1 MLNNKIEP
9 MRISD
14 HFRDYYDRAMG
25 HGIDASRFYLR
36 ETSVRDVPSEDGWA
50 LPLRTF
56 FSASAL
62 NGSHE
67 TNSGTVSLRGF
78 VVLFCGRAYIGL
90 RARTYVDG
98 KSADSEGV
106 TFVQGQGD
114 FEERFFY
121 DVASAGS
128 YLEAHLASEQLLKKK
143 VKWADRDNPIA
154 NGTLLERV
162 QRLFEIPPA
171 EHLTA
176 WAVEQRIAAAVLLP
190 RAARGSHQLVL
201 NPALKDFQFYK
212 VYGPVEAYQ
221 ELDMFWG
228 GVLAPE
234 SRPMTETPDKY
245 KIAGHGFDRYSFRNA
260 PTKQR

>member
-1 MLNNKIEP
+1 

-14 HFRDYYDRAMG
+14 HFGDYYDRAMSNG
-25 HGIDASRFYLR
+25 SDASRFYLR
-36 ETSVRDVPSEDGWA
+36 ETSVRDETSDDGWV

-56 FSASAL
+56 FSAGAI
-62 NGSHE
+62 NGTHD
-67 TNSGTVSLRGF
+67 TGSGTVSLRGF
-78 VVLFCGRAYIGL
+78 VVLFCARAYIGL
-90 RARTYVDG
+90 RVRTYVNG
-98 KSADSEGV
+98 NPADPEGV

-114 FEERFFY
+114 SEERFFY

-128 YLEAHLASEQLLKKK
+128 YLEAHFASEQLLKKK

-162 QRLFEIPPA
+162 QRLFEIPPS
-171 EHLTA
+171 EQLTA
-176 WAVEQRIAAAVLLP
+176 WAVQQRIAAAVLLP
-190 RAARGSHQLVL
+190 RVARGSHQLVV

-234 SRPMTETPDKY
+234 SSPMIEVPDKY
-245 KIAGHGFDRYSFRNA
+245 KIAGHGFDQHSFRKA